1 MSKFARPRLVTF
13 DDPAY
18 QRHVGQMKLE
28 RANNRPM
35 RPPSQ
40 RDLFGGEAEALIREQ
55 LGARFQLGDRR
66 ILEYDERIGGRMRRK
81 YRELDAIVVDS
92 QASVVVWE
100 IKASRR
106 SGSLHRALRQ
116 LRDTKA
122 ILSLAF
128 RSVVCGII
136 FVDTGTISS
145 AERALLAATKE
156 APERLPQTLDEAIAE
171 HAELRPRSSFDEL
184 RADGDGVELLV
195 LTVSDIVVL
204 SGDRPLSL
212 AWDEDEIDE
221 CRLSKRLPACP
232 ACRSRP
238 PNRLICF
245 RHPTRTAKVPSPR
258 RCARR
263 RKRET

>member
-1 MSKFARPRLVTF
+1 MAIMSKFARPRLVTF

-28 RANNRPM
+28 RANNRPT

-40 RDLFGGEAEALIREQ
+40 RDLFGGEAEALVREQ
-55 LGARFQLGDRR
+55 LGARFQLDDRR
-66 ILEYDERIGGRMRRK
+66 ILEYDERIGGQMRRK
-81 YRELDAIVVDS
+81 YRELDATAVDG

-106 SGSLHRALRQ
+106 PGSLHRALRQ

-128 RSVVCGII
+128 RSVGCGII

-145 AERALLAATKE
+145 AERALLAAEEE

-195 LTVSDIVVL
+195 LTVSDIVAL

-221 CRLSKRLPACP
+221 LPPVEEATSLP
-232 ACRSRP
+232 GRP
-238 PNRLICF
+238 D
-245 RHPTRTAKVPSPR
+245 PSPQPPHLFSTPDEDSESPF
-258 RCARR
+258 AAAL
-263 RKRET
+263 RKANS